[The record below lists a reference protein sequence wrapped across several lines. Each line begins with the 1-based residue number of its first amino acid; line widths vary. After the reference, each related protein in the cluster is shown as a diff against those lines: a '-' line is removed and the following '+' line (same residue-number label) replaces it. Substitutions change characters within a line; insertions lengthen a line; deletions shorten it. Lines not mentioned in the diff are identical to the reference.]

1 MAAIVKPPS
10 ISWFQIFKRTW
21 KEADRDDILGR
32 AAELSYYFFLSLFPL
47 MICIIAFLGIFSSSG
62 QHIHQELL
70 VYIGKVLPGSA
81 SELLNKTLTEVS
93 RSHSGSR
100 VSLGLLFSL
109 WSASAGMSAMMNA
122 LNAAYEVQE
131 RRGFVRKNAIAIGLT
146 IATGIVMV
154 AAVAIVVAGGATTR
168 AFTEG
173 LILVAVRVVEW
184 PVAIALVLLGFAIIY
199 FFAPDVDNQK
209 WHWVTPGAVFGLV
222 LWLLASVALKI
233 YLHFFDRFSSTY
245 GSLGAVI
252 ILLLWFYLTGISVLM
267 GAEINT
273 VIEDAA
279 AKEGVPDAKEKG
291 EKAPGYADPRRAEA
305 RGQS

>member
-10 ISWFQIFKRTW
+10 ITWFQIFKRTW

-47 MICIIAFLGIFSSSG
+47 MICIIAFLGIFSSGG

-70 VYIGKVLPGSA
+70 VYLGKVLPGSA
-81 SELLNKTLTEVS
+81 SELVNKTLTEVS

-131 RRGFVRKNAIAIGLT
+131 RRGFLQKNVTAIGLT
-146 IATGIVMV
+146 IATGVLMV
-154 AAVAIVVAGGATTR
+154 AAVAIVVAGGASTQ
-168 AFTEG
+168 AFVQG
-173 LILVAVRVVEW
+173 LILLLLRIVEW

-209 WHWVTPGAVFGLV
+209 WHWVTPGAVCGLM
-222 LWLLASVALKI
+222 LWLLASLALKI

-252 ILLLWFYLTGISVLM
+252 ILLLWFYLTGISILM

-291 EKAPGYADPRRAEA
+291 EKAPGYADPRRTEA